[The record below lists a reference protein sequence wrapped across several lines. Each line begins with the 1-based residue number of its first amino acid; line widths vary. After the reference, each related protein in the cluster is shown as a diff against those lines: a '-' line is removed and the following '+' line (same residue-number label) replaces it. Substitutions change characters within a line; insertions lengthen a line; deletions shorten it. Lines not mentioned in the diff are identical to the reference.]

1 MQVEF
6 GGFPCKRLDDHL
18 PGRFIAF
25 LCEQSVAF
33 TFQSRFTRE
42 KTIARKVT
50 ERKSLFEPCGHR
62 ITVGPGMEGVQG
74 EAGEKSFHLGVI

>member
-1 MQVEF
+1 LNQAFEF
-6 GGFPCKRLDDHL
+6 GDLMEEP
-18 PGRFIAF
+18 RFAV
-25 LCEQSVAF
+25 L
-33 TFQSRFTRE
+33 
-42 KTIARKVT
+42 T